1 MEQFKKSIAWI
12 VLSTFLTALPSI
24 AQAEEVDAEDDGEG
38 DYVELKAEEAAPF
51 DGFLLHK
58 NAMIKLVTER
68 ESEIGR
74 IKLSFETTQKK
85 LQLDLETITRKK
97 DIEIQINK
105 EMYEQLLK
113 IRQDR
118 IDSLS
123 SEQKWNNAKLVGGV
137 FAGLVI
143 GFAVTVGIVEA
154 TTAILK

>member
-1 MEQFKKSIAWI
+1 MERFKKSIAWI
-12 VLSTFLTALPSI
+12 VLSTFLTALPYI
-24 AQAEEVDAEDDGEG
+24 AQAEEIDADDDGEG
-38 DYVELKAEEAAPF
+38 DYVELKAEETAPF

-68 ESEIGR
+68 EAEVGR

-85 LQLDLETITRKK
+85 LQLDLETLTKKK

-118 IDSLS
+118 IDALS
-123 SEQKWNNAKLVGGV
+123 SEQKWNNFKLIGGV

-143 GFAVTVGIVEA
+143 GFAVTVSIVEA
-154 TTAILK
+154 TTAIIK